1 MRLLF
6 LVDALNLYYGV
17 RSASPKRRTLL
28 WLDLHKLCKVIGER
42 MSPGASQIE
51 VNYFTAIPLHLAQK
65 DAAKIQR
72 HRDFIAALK
81 ATGVQISQQS
91 FSQKSG
97 NTYAKIKGSEELSW
111 VEKGTDVAIIS
122 ALFEKAHHDTFDH
135 AVIMSND
142 ADYLPAIDTL
152 RRMYPNKSVTFA
164 LTPAKG
170 MVNRRLKAVPKA
182 YHVTSTD
189 YADCQLPEAV
199 RVSRR
204 RTITR
209 PPAWQ

>member
-28 WLDLHKLCKVIGER
+28 WLDLHKLCRAIGER
-42 MSPGASQIE
+42 VHPGAMGVE
-51 VNYFTAIPLHLAQK
+51 VHYFTAIPLHLAQK
-65 DAAKIQR
+65 DAAKIER

-81 ATGVQISQQS
+81 TTGVHISEQS
-91 FSQKSG
+91 FAQKSD
-97 NTYAKIKGSEELSW
+97 NTYAKIRGTEELSW
-111 VEKGTDVAIIS
+111 VEKGTDVAIVS
-122 ALFEKAHHDTFDH
+122 TLFENAHRDTFDH
-135 AVIMSND
+135 AIIMSND

-152 RRMYPNKSVTFA
+152 RRMYPDKSVTFA

-182 YHVTSTD
+182 YHVSAAD
-189 YADCQLPEAV
+189 YADCQLPEV
-199 RVSRR
+199 VQVSRR
-204 RTITR
+204 RSITR
-209 PPAWQ
+209 PPAWR